1 MEKDFFRESVIMANE
16 LDVAGE
22 FIYSAI
28 NKLNQMVSFEY
39 IGEDFFFLYHLAVG
53 FERMQKILLLIIN
66 DVQESDIKK
75 FLDKIKT
82 HNHQNLHGKIKEKIK
97 ISFSKEQNEL
107 LKILS
112 DFYEEERYSRFDFF
126 SYDFKDRNILV
137 EYIQK
142 YCKDL
147 RYDYITGK
155 EILLNTDTV
164 KGFLGRIIGRMCE
177 KYYDAIEKQSENKG
191 IFCYELR
198 YNSTAERMF
207 YRKENKGSSQK
218 KIDREKRA
226 IKELLVY
233 LMNSMERNTLI
244 EYINTIEPLPFD
256 ASSIQEYIDDLCNKI
271 VPIDLINEVEYMYGE
286 FVENKWEREQMMLL
300 IGDKG
305 RIFVTEE

>member
-1 MEKDFFRESVIMANE
+1 MANE
-16 LDVAGE
+16 LDVAGK
-22 FIYSAI
+22 FIYSDI

-39 IGEDFFFLYHLAVG
+39 IGEDFFFIYHLAVG

-164 KGFLGRIIGRMCE
+164 KEFLGRISAEVFQRIGG
-177 KYYDAIEKQSENKG
+177 Y
-191 IFCYELR
+191 
-198 YNSTAERMF
+198 
-207 YRKENKGSSQK
+207 
-218 KIDREKRA
+218 
-226 IKELLVY
+226 KELLFS
-233 LMNSMERNTLI
+233 L
-244 EYINTIEPLPFD
+244 
-256 ASSIQEYIDDLCNKI
+256 
-271 VPIDLINEVEYMYGE
+271 
-286 FVENKWEREQMMLL
+286 
-300 IGDKG
+300 
-305 RIFVTEE
+305 